1 MDLAGVSQSGAAGD
15 ASDTDGQPKGRASG
29 KRASQT
35 SYNSHDAN
43 CSIER
48 FFDFA
53 QNDEDVTP
61 LEERIGYKF
70 RNSLLLAEALTHP
83 SLGHEAQRYHLD
95 YQRLEFLGDA
105 VLQLVITE
113 YLFRNFRG
121 EAEGQLT
128 KLRSRLVSRE
138 ALRMH
143 GATLDL
149 GRYIMM
155 GRGEE
160 ASGGR
165 DRTSTLADAFEAL
178 IGALYLDGG
187 LDVAK
192 NFILT
197 QTRADLEELAEK
209 PVDINPKGDLQELLQ
224 SISPHSPVYELI
236 SQTGPEHEKTFVS
249 QVVWDGVVLGQGIGR
264 SKKQAE
270 TAAALEALKLKRW
283 EKSRDLTRLDDPGSR
298 EDRYGPE
305 SIRD

>member
-1 MDLAGVSQSGAAGD
+1 MRG
-15 ASDTDGQPKGRASG
+15 
-29 KRASQT
+29 
-35 SYNSHDAN
+35 
-43 CSIER
+43 
-48 FFDFA
+48 
-53 QNDEDVTP
+53 VTP

-83 SLGHEAQRYHLD
+83 SLGHEAQRYHFD

-113 YLFRNFRG
+113 YLFIHFQA

-128 KLRSRLVSRE
+128 KLRSRLVSRD
-138 ALRMH
+138 ALRTH
-143 GATLDL
+143 AAALDL
-149 GRYIMM
+149 GHYILM

-165 DRTSTLADAFEAL
+165 ERTSTLADAFEAL

-187 LDVAK
+187 LEVAR

-197 QTRADLEELAEK
+197 QTRGDLEKLAEE
-209 PVDINPKGDLQELLQ
+209 PVDINPKDELQKLLQ
-224 SISPHSPVYELI
+224 SISPHSPNYELV

-249 QVVWDGVVLGQGIGR
+249 QVVWEGIVLGQGSGR

-270 TAAALEALKLKRW
+270 TVAALEALQLKRW
-283 EKSRDLTRLDDPGSR
+283 EKER
-298 EDRYGPE
+298 EKE
-305 SIRD
+305 SA